1 MPAKGTTKLTQQQKQ
16 KVALA
21 KAVGKTHKEAAAAA
35 LVSEASVDR
44 IVADPQT
51 QLLIQRLRDQHSEQ
65 LERMYAAAL
74 TYAEKDLG
82 DGSGDI
88 RVRTRDQVLRFIQ
101 AGDRLKIGEG
111 NETETGEYT
120 LEELMIS
127 YRRRTEKVTP
137 S

>member
-35 LVSEASVDR
+35 RVSEASVDR

-65 LERMYAAAL
+65 LERMYALAL
-74 TYAEKDLG
+74 KYAESDLS

-101 AGDRLKIGEG
+101 AGDRMQLGQERSP
-111 NETETGEYT
+111 ETGEYT
-120 LEELMIS
+120 IEELQVS
-127 YRRRTEKVTP
+127 YRRWLMEKA
-137 S
+137 